1 MATLANFFYFV
12 ACLFGR
18 QYLYP
23 RDSISPTV
31 EFDAMNLTHAAT
43 FAVSGPYANHSPN
56 LYFPFFTI
64 LEFLCFV
71 GWIKVADELLNP
83 FGDDDEDFQI
93 NYVIDRNL
101 QVSYLIVDEAM
112 TELEM
117 LNDPFLEKTEDDI
130 PPAELPYDNDDG
142 SGCLDNIKGIFQT
155 IFIIFLQKKGNH
167 SIIEKMSCWR
177 KNHHSGSTSR
187 QSIQCQSA
195 KSDLQNLTESQRSQS
210 SKIVN
215 GAPLEISVVNYDAS
229 SCPVTPARINQILG

>member
-1 MATLANFFYFV
+1 MANFFYFV

-31 EFDAMNLTHAAT
+31 EFDAMNVTHAAK
-43 FAVSGPYANHSPN
+43 FAISGPYANHSPN

-83 FGDDDEDFQI
+83 FGDDDEDFHI

-130 PPAELPYDNDDG
+130 PPAELPYENDDG
-142 SGCLDNIKGIFQT
+142 SGCLDNIKGIF
-155 IFIIFLQKKGNH
+155 
-167 SIIEKMSCWR
+167 
-177 KNHHSGSTSR
+177 
-187 QSIQCQSA
+187 
-195 KSDLQNLTESQRSQS
+195 
-210 SKIVN
+210 
-215 GAPLEISVVNYDAS
+215 
-229 SCPVTPARINQILG
+229 